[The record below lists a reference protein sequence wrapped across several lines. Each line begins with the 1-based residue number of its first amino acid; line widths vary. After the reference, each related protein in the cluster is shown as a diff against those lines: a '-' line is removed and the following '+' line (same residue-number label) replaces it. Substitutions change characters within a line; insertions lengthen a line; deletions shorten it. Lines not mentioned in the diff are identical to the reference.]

1 MKKKTLTVA
10 IALVLVVALAVGAT
24 YAYLTAKTEA
34 VTNTFTVGKTIDDP
48 ETNFILKEHKVAYD
62 ANTATYKYV
71 DAEGNV
77 TTDSSKYVEVAG
89 NEYNEV
95 TPGMTVAKDPFV
107 QIKKAVE
114 TPSYLFVEVYGN
126 AAGLNYKLNGDWEK
140 VTGLQKQ
147 LPNGGTLY
155 VYKTPMT
162 SGNSIGTY
170 PILNG
175 NQLTVDL
182 TTPLAQNSSLQF
194 NAYLCQTTGFSSA
207 AAAFDACFG
216 K

>member
-1 MKKKTLTVA
+1 MKKKTLTIA

-24 YAYLTAKTEA
+24 YAYLTAQTEA
-34 VTNTFTVGKTIDDP
+34 VTNTFAVGKTIEDP
-48 ETNFILKEHKVAYD
+48 DKNFILKEHKVAYD

-77 TTDSSKYVEVAG
+77 AADSSKYVEVAG
-89 NEYNEV
+89 NEYKEV

-126 AAGLNYKLNGDWEK
+126 AAGLNYELNGEWEK
-140 VTGLQKQ
+140 VTDVQKP

-155 VYKTPMT
+155 VYKAQMT
-162 SGNSIGTY
+162 SGASIGIY
-170 PILNG
+170 PILMD

-182 TTPLAQNSSLQF
+182 TTPLAQNSSLKF
-194 NAYLCQTTGFSSA
+194 NAYLCQATGFSSP